1 LAKMQALKDAK
12 AGKKTEGEGA
22 EAGEQKKKQ

>member
-1 LAKMQALKDAK
+1 MQALKDAK

-22 EAGEQKKKQ
+22 EAGEQKKK